1 MTNEFDGIEKKLK
14 NADADSPQLSPNILD
29 EATRASKR
37 SASNPNTTRFA
48 ITSVAGIAAVTL
60 FASLIPSAD
69 QPLFVL
75 AADNSP
81 DQLSQDSSMSEG
93 SIASDSLPAWLNQ
106 FNYTASESL
115 SDQTGEGAVYE
126 LVLNGTPSKR
136 LEEFAAVFD
145 QQGNVELE
153 EWSTEYFPSYK
164 LETEDAYFSLYWH
177 GSGIINYSSKRNWL
191 PEECYLTDDE
201 LEGVERDT
209 TPSSGCEPLPTVE
222 MPSEEILTQEAFEII
237 SNAGY
242 QGNLED
248 IEIKRYQWGAEAFA
262 STSVSGDTTAIEWY
276 LSWDQTGQI
285 SNVSGHL
292 ARAINVGMF
301 NTISPKEAVSRIDQ
315 GYWFGAPAR
324 IFYAESN
331 LQSVSSSV
339 ESDLSSSSAM
349 QAPEDIDKNSDD
361 VEMLPVE
368 PLPGPDAETTEIMI
382 ESSVEATLLI
392 EDSKGTGWLVPGHLL
407 QTNKGWFESIVSLED
422 GVVGSP
428 E

>member
-1 MTNEFDGIEKKLK
+1 MTNEFDEVEKKLK
-14 NADADSPQLSPNILD
+14 NADAVSPDLSPNILD
-29 EATRASKR
+29 EATKASKR
-37 SASNPNTTRFA
+37 ATSNPNTARFA

-81 DQLSQDSSMSEG
+81 NQLSQDSSISEG
-93 SIASDSLPAWLNQ
+93 SIASDSLPGWLNQ

-126 LVLNGTPSKR
+126 LVLNGTPSER

-145 QQGNVELE
+145 QQGSVELE

-164 LETEDAYFSLYWH
+164 LETDEAYFSLYWH

-191 PEECYLTDDE
+191 AEDCYLTNDE
-201 LEGVERDT
+201 LEGVEREAAPT
-209 TPSSGCEPLPTVE
+209 SGCEPLPTVD
-222 MPSEEILTQEAFEII
+222 MPSEEILAQEAFEII
-237 SNAGY
+237 STAGY

-262 STSVSGDTTAIEWY
+262 STDVNGDTTAIEWY

-324 IFYAESN
+324 TFYADSN
-331 LQSVSSSV
+331 QQSVSSSV

-368 PLPGPDAETTEIMI
+368 PLPGSDEEPTEIVI
-382 ESSVEATLLI
+382 ESSVATTLLI
-392 EDSKGTGWLVPGHLL
+392 ADSQGTGWLVPGHLL